1 MTPTEHGE
9 GKTVVTIGLAMALE
23 RLGHPSVACLRQPSL
38 GPVFGVKG
46 GASGGGRATVE
57 PRPTIDLGLTGDLDA
72 ITNAQNLLASLVD
85 HHIYRGLTP
94 EIGPAQVELPR
105 ASAIEDRSLRTIMS
119 GLSQPTH
126 GFPRP
131 ATFVV
136 SAASEAAAIHAL
148 AGDYVDLKERFGRIL
163 VGRSPTGAP
172 VRASDIGA
180 AGCTAALLAGALAP
194 NLVQTSEGTAAFVH
208 GIPYANVAH
217 GTCSRLAIEAGR
229 ALAEY
234 CVVEAGFSTELGAEK
249 FVDLVAP
256 GTGLD
261 AEVGV
266 IVATVRALRY
276 HGGSASDGPPSVDA
290 VRRGLANL
298 DQHIENFRTLGL
310 DPIIALNRFPSDDPE
325 EVRCVE
331 QFSAERGVVFAVD
344 TAFAEGGQGSEALAR
359 LVVAAAG
366 QGQRARPLYSPSAS
380 VESVLDTVAKKL
392 YGAAGVDL
400 SPMAVADL
408 EWIRAMGEATGPV
421 CIAKTPRSLSDD
433 PRQRGRPTGFRVHV
447 HRLERWS
454 GAGFTVALLGGII
467 TMPGLPEHPVATS
480 IDITPDGRV
489 IGVL

>member
-1 MTPTEHGE
+1 M
-9 GKTVVTIGLAMALE
+9 
-23 RLGHPSVACLRQPSL
+23 
-38 GPVFGVKG
+38 
-46 GASGGGRATVE
+46 
-57 PRPTIDLGLTGDLDA
+57 
-72 ITNAQNLLASLVD
+72 
-85 HHIYRGLTP
+85 
-94 EIGPAQVELPR
+94 
-105 ASAIEDRSLRTIMS
+105 
-119 GLSQPTH
+119 
-126 GFPRP
+126 
-131 ATFVV
+131 
-136 SAASEAAAIHAL
+136 
-148 AGDYVDLKERFGRIL
+148 
-163 VGRSPTGAP
+163 
-172 VRASDIGA
+172 
-180 AGCTAALLAGALAP
+180 
-194 NLVQTSEGTAAFVH
+194 
-208 GIPYANVAH
+208 
-217 GTCSRLAIEAGR
+217 
-229 ALAEY
+229 
-234 CVVEAGFSTELGAEK
+234 
-249 FVDLVAP
+249 
-256 GTGLD
+256 
-261 AEVGV
+261 
-266 IVATVRALRY
+266 
-276 HGGSASDGPPSVDA
+276 DA